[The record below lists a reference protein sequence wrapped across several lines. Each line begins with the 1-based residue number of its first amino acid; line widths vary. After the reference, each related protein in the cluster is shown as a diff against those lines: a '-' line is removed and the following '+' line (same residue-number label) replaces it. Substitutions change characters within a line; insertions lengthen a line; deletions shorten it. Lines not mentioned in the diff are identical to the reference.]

1 MEILIENFRQKI
13 AKTELLFQRNK
24 MEILKVN
31 SRLIGIKGARGVGKT
46 TMLLQFIKKYL
57 ADDMNS
63 VLYVSLDNL
72 WFSENKLNVM
82 ISNFSKRGGKFL
94 FIDEVHKY
102 NQWAVVLKNTYD
114 DFPDLKVVFTGS
126 SLLEILNARADLSRR
141 ADVFEL
147 QGLSFREFLNL
158 QIGTQ
163 FEEITLEDIL
173 KNHEEIS
180 KHIVS
185 QIKPLKYFD
194 DYLKFGY
201 YPFYKENESL
211 FYSRLEEVINLIIE
225 IELPLLRGV
234 NIGYITKIK
243 QMLLVIAQSAP
254 FIPNISKL
262 SERIGIRRE
271 TLLGYLQ
278 YLNDANLIFSAYKDV
293 KGISILQKPDKI
305 FLENTNLMFT
315 LSGNTADTGNVR
327 ETFFVNQLKE
337 SHTIELSNH
346 TDFLVDGKYSF
357 EIGGKSKNKNQIRNL
372 KNAFVAADNIE
383 YGYENKI
390 PLWLFGFIY

>member
-1 MEILIENFRQKI
+1 MESLIENFRQKI
-13 AKTELLFQRNK
+13 AKTSSGFSRNK
-24 MEILKVN
+24 MRILEID

-46 TMLLQFIKKYL
+46 TMLLQYIKKHL
-57 ADDMNS
+57 SGDLNS

-72 WFSENKLNVM
+72 WFSENKLHEM
-82 ISNFSKRGGKFL
+82 ISDFSKRGGKFL

-114 DFPDLKVVFTGS
+114 DFSDLKVVFTGS

-158 QIGTQ
+158 QLGTK
-163 FEEITLEDIL
+163 FEELSLEDIL

-180 KHIVS
+180 RDIVS
-185 QIKPLKYFD
+185 KIKPLKYFD

-201 YPFYKENESL
+201 YPFFKEQTGL
-211 FYSRLEEVINLIIE
+211 YFSRLEEVINMVLE

-234 NIGYITKIK
+234 NAAYIKKLK
-243 QMLLVIAQSAP
+243 QLLLVIAESAP

-262 SERIGIRRE
+262 SERIGIKRE
-271 TLLGYLQ
+271 TLLGYMQ
-278 YLNDANLIFSAYKDV
+278 YLNEANLIFSAFKDV

-305 FLENTNLMFT
+305 FLENTNLMFA
-315 LSGNTADTGNVR
+315 LSGNTKDKGNIR

-337 SHTIELSNH
+337 SHTVELLSQ
-346 TDFLVDGKYSF
+346 TDFLVDHKFSF
-357 EIGGKSKNKNQIRNL
+357 EIGGKSKDKSQIRNI

-383 YGYENKI
+383 YGFENKI

>member
-173 KNHEEIS
+173 KNHEEMS

>member
-82 ISNFSKRGGKFL
+82 ISNYSKRGGKFL

>member
-1 MEILIENFRQKI
+1 MESLIESFRQKI
-13 AKTELLFQRNK
+13 SKTSLVFSRNK
-24 MEILKVN
+24 MRILN
-31 SRLIGIKGARGVGKT
+31 IDSRLIGIKGARGVGKT
-46 TMLLQFIKKYL
+46 TMLIQYIIKNL
-57 ADDMNS
+57 SGDLNS

-72 WFSENKLNVM
+72 WFSENKLNDM

-94 FIDEVHKY
+94 FLDEVHKY

-114 DFPDLKVVFTGS
+114 DFPDLKVIFTGS

-147 QGLSFREFLNL
+147 QGLSFREFLNFQL
-158 QIGTQ
+158 GTN
-163 FEEITLEDIL
+163 FEELSLDDIL

-180 KHIVS
+180 RNIVS
-185 QIKPLKYFD
+185 QIKPLKHFD

-201 YPFYKENESL
+201 YPFFKEETGL
-211 FYSRLEEVINLIIE
+211 FYSKLEEVINMIIE

-234 NIGYITKIK
+234 NVAYIRKLK
-243 QMLLVIAQSAP
+243 QLLLVIAESAP

-278 YLNDANLIFSAYKDV
+278 YLNEANLIFSAFKDA

-305 FLENTNLMFT
+305 FLENTNLMFA
-315 LSGNTADTGNVR
+315 LSGNTADTGNIR

-337 SHTIELSNH
+337 NHTVELSTQ
-346 TDFLVDGKYSF
+346 TDFLVDGKLSF
-357 EIGGKSKNKNQIRNL
+357 EIGGRSKNKKQLQNL
-372 KNAFVAADNIE
+372 KNAFIAADNIE

>member
-1 MEILIENFRQKI
+1 
-13 AKTELLFQRNK
+13 
-24 MEILKVN
+24 
-31 SRLIGIKGARGVGKT
+31 
-46 TMLLQFIKKYL
+46 
-57 ADDMNS
+57 
-63 VLYVSLDNL
+63 
-72 WFSENKLNVM
+72 M

-225 IELPLLRGV
+225 IELPLLRGI